1 MARVTQKHNLE
12 VINPS
17 LAKQWHPT
25 KNGTLTPKAVTPMSG
40 RKVWWICSKGHR
52 WEAYIFSRNKGSRC
66 PYCSAQLATKEH
78 NLQIINPH
86 LANQWHPAKNGVL
99 TPTDVTPVSGK
110 EVWWI
115 CDKGHEW
122 EAAISDRTNGGGCP
136 YCSGRRVCEDNCLQ
150 TVNPGLAKE
159 WHPSK
164 NGSLTPRDVVS
175 HSTKR
180 VWWICNR
187 GHEWEAVV
195 SNRSNGT
202 GCPYCARERRFNGQK
217 T

>member
-1 MARVTQKHNLE
+1 MNF
-12 VINPS
+12 
-17 LAKQWHPT
+17 
-25 KNGTLTPKAVTPMSG
+25 G
-40 RKVWWICSKGHR
+40 
-52 WEAYIFSRNKGSRC
+52 C

-78 NLQIINPH
+78 NLQIINPS
-86 LANQWHPAKNGVL
+86 LVKEWHPAKNGTL

-110 EVWWI
+110 KVWWI

-122 EAAISDRTNGGGCP
+122 EAAISNRTNGGGCP
-136 YCSGRRVCEDNCLQ
+136 YCSGRKPCKDNCLQ
-150 TVNPGLAKE
+150 TVNPSLAKE

-195 SNRSNGT
+195 NNRSNGT
-202 GCPYCARERRFNGQK
+202 
-217 T
+217 